1 MKNTKKLIFYLL
13 LSIAALFF
21 ITNPSLSQ
29 ETAGQLFEK
38 ALYLE
43 EATGELEQAID
54 LFQQILEEF
63 PDNRE
68 FAAKSLLHL
77 GICYEKQ
84 GLKQARG
91 TYQDVINRYPD
102 QHGEVAMAKERL
114 NRLLALQDV
123 PHKPSFRKIRIPSE
137 LSQNAATSPDGQ
149 QLLLVY
155 DEKLWTMPLSGNLGS
170 DIPGIPIQ
178 LNTDGVKVTWAG
190 LSWSGD
196 GKTIAF
202 NEIKDISSQDIPEK
216 KNKNQIIYILSAKG
230 GKPERIVENYCG
242 PRAVSFRMSLSPDGK
257 TLAYSSVN
265 DDEMN
270 IFSIPVEGGM
280 PRKLVESPAREPVFS
295 PNGKMIAYVEDKALG
310 RRGGG
315 LWTVPASGGNPIF
328 IAEAGNASSPVW
340 SPDASKIAFLDDHE
354 NNKIIIVPVSE
365 DGKPAG
371 KKTAINAPEGTD
383 AIQLLTGW
391 DKNNKI
397 GIIIYRVKYALF
409 TLPAEGGQAVLVY
422 RGDAS
427 QPRWTPDGKHILFR
441 KAAGQKAEG
450 WPNHKLTV
458 IPADGGKERNILTGH
473 QDKIGLMPYGIGNK
487 LSPNGE
493 DIVISAKKTD
503 DDTVYIGHHPTR
515 QIWRTSISGKK
526 LAKITNPSVPYSD
539 DCPCWSPDGR
549 SIAFVRTKL
558 KEDRGDLWGEMG
570 IYMVNTS
577 GGAPQLLTLE
587 PEKFI
592 YAINWSPDGKWIA
605 YLKGDKHSSDESS
618 TLNII
623 NVDNGISRVV
633 GEVSNF
639 TVHTELAWSPDSKRI
654 AFNDREGKVIKVM
667 SLSDGSIEDIET
679 GLVDVEV
686 FHLDWS
692 TDGKRFV
699 FVGFQGGVPEY
710 WVMEDFL
717 PLEKLPQKKEKERFV
732 IHKVLDGTEAGFDG
746 GNPSP
751 DGKYFAFTD
760 WSTGNLAIYESVTGK
775 KRFLTKQGSWESDH
789 VQYVENS
796 TWSPDGK
803 QIVYDWYNEKGFIE
817 LRLIGLDDSKP
828 RVLYKPNE
836 EVIWV
841 QTFDWS
847 ADGKQ
852 ILACFQRKDDTR
864 QIVLVSAGDGSL
876 RVLKILVGKNWSNNM
891 SFSPDGRYIVYDYP
905 TEEYTQNRDIYLMST
920 NGDHEISLIEHPAYD
935 KVLGW
940 APDGKNILFASDR
953 TGTFAAFVIQVAEG
967 KPQGAPKL
975 IKSDI
980 GNLSPRGF
988 TQKGSFYYSTSK
1000 EGNNVYTADLDPE
1013 TGKILAPP
1021 KKAIKRFEGSNYFPY
1036 YSPDGKYLAYISVRN
1051 RQSIICIHNLE
1062 TGEDR
1067 EFYLNQYNINRA
1079 RSFRWSPDCNSIL
1092 AMGRDNKNRFGI
1104 FRINVQTGNI
1114 TLVIPWESWK
1124 STFIHSCEWSRD
1136 GKAVFYVA
1144 FNTTNDWS
1152 VNNLS
1157 QIMVRDLDTGT
1168 EKELYRFDNYIN
1180 ISLSPD
1186 GKWLASSHPLSLKVM
1201 PVAGGEPRELYR
1213 FKEEYKNERPI
1224 TWSIDG
1230 KYILFSKKEPGQD
1243 RWDLCRIPAEGGE
1256 PQRLGLEMEN
1266 GFMNLSA
1273 HLNGRNIA
1281 FSSTEQTNAEF
1292 WVMENFLPELK
1303 AEQ

>member
-1 MKNTKKLIFYLL
+1 MRNLKFDIKDQKDDVMKNTTKPIFILL

-21 ITNPSLSQ
+21 ISNTTLSQ
-29 ETAGQLFEK
+29 QTAEQLFEK
-38 ALYLE
+38 ALYME
-43 EATGELEQAID
+43 EATGDLEQAID

-91 TYQDVINRYPD
+91 TYQDVINKYPD
-102 QHGEVAMAKERL
+102 RQGEVTLAKERL
-114 NRLLALQDV
+114 NRLVALQEA
-123 PHKPSFRKIRIPSE
+123 PIKPNFVKIKIPSE

-216 KNKNQIIYILSAKG
+216 KKKNQIIYILSAKG

-315 LWTVPASGGNPIF
+315 LWTVPASGGTSTL

-340 SPDASKIAFLDDHE
+340 SPDVSKIAFLDYHE

-371 KKTAINAPEGTD
+371 KKTTIDAPEGTD

-409 TLPAEGGQAVLVY
+409 TLPAEGGQAAMVY

-473 QDKIGLMPYGIGNK
+473 DHKMFFLPYGMGNK
-487 LSPNGE
+487 LSPNGK
-493 DIVISAKKTD
+493 DIVFSAKKFD
-503 DDTVYIGHHPTR
+503 EDKVRIGNYPTT
-515 QIWRTSISGKK
+515 QIWTTTINGGK
-526 LAKITNPSVPYSD
+526 LTKITNPSVPYSD
-539 DCPCWSPDGR
+539 DCPSWSPDGR
-549 SIAFVRTKL
+549 SIAFRRTKL

-570 IYMVNTS
+570 IYMVNSS
-577 GGAPQLLTLE
+577 GGVPQLLILE
-587 PEKFI
+587 PETFI

-639 TVHTELAWSPDSKRI
+639 TVHTELAWSHDSKQI

-667 SLSDGSIEDIET
+667 SLSDGIVEDIET
-679 GLVDVEV
+679 GLVDVEI

-692 TDGKRFV
+692 PDGKRFV
-699 FVGFQGGVPEY
+699 FTGYQGGVPEY

-717 PLEKLPQKKEKERFV
+717 PKTETKKE
-732 IHKVLDGTEAGFDG
+732 I
-746 GNPSP
+746 NP
-751 DGKYFAFTD
+751 
-760 WSTGNLAIYESVTGK
+760 
-775 KRFLTKQGSWESDH
+775 
-789 VQYVENS
+789 
-796 TWSPDGK
+796 
-803 QIVYDWYNEKGFIE
+803 
-817 LRLIGLDDSKP
+817 
-828 RVLYKPNE
+828 
-836 EVIWV
+836 
-841 QTFDWS
+841 
-847 ADGKQ
+847 
-852 ILACFQRKDDTR
+852 
-864 QIVLVSAGDGSL
+864 
-876 RVLKILVGKNWSNNM
+876 
-891 SFSPDGRYIVYDYP
+891 
-905 TEEYTQNRDIYLMST
+905 
-920 NGDHEISLIEHPAYD
+920 
-935 KVLGW
+935 
-940 APDGKNILFASDR
+940 
-953 TGTFAAFVIQVAEG
+953 
-967 KPQGAPKL
+967 
-975 IKSDI
+975 
-980 GNLSPRGF
+980 
-988 TQKGSFYYSTSK
+988 
-1000 EGNNVYTADLDPE
+1000 
-1013 TGKILAPP
+1013 
-1021 KKAIKRFEGSNYFPY
+1021 
-1036 YSPDGKYLAYISVRN
+1036 
-1051 RQSIICIHNLE
+1051 
-1062 TGEDR
+1062 
-1067 EFYLNQYNINRA
+1067 
-1079 RSFRWSPDCNSIL
+1079 
-1092 AMGRDNKNRFGI
+1092 
-1104 FRINVQTGNI
+1104 
-1114 TLVIPWESWK
+1114 
-1124 STFIHSCEWSRD
+1124 
-1136 GKAVFYVA
+1136 
-1144 FNTTNDWS
+1144 
-1152 VNNLS
+1152 
-1157 QIMVRDLDTGT
+1157 
-1168 EKELYRFDNYIN
+1168 
-1180 ISLSPD
+1180 
-1186 GKWLASSHPLSLKVM
+1186 
-1201 PVAGGEPRELYR
+1201 
-1213 FKEEYKNERPI
+1213 
-1224 TWSIDG
+1224 
-1230 KYILFSKKEPGQD
+1230 
-1243 RWDLCRIPAEGGE
+1243 
-1256 PQRLGLEMEN
+1256 
-1266 GFMNLSA
+1266 
-1273 HLNGRNIA
+1273 
-1281 FSSTEQTNAEF
+1281 
-1292 WVMENFLPELK
+1292 
-1303 AEQ
+1303 